1 LARQAVVDEMIR
13 CPLLGV
19 KRTFP
24 ELTSMSAF
32 DPKSDMGSQSSRLNL
47 VYFDVSDLTLG
58 VGEAE
63 ATKNSPY

>member
-1 LARQAVVDEMIR
+1 
-13 CPLLGV
+13 
-19 KRTFP
+19 
-24 ELTSMSAF
+24 MSAF
-32 DPKSDMGSQSSRLNL
+32 GGNADIVRAPVNVRYRPKADMGSQSSRLNL